1 MLSLLT
7 RPLRAIVRPFGRAK
21 LISHQVAGRLVE
33 LGGNHVS
40 IQGLTFSVD
49 NPLISTRDKG
59 RLDAGLHEAGE
70 IGLARRMLLPELPVV
85 ELGGGIG
92 VVSCL
97 INRRLE
103 HPDRHVVV
111 EANPE
116 LIPTLEA
123 NRRLNHCQF
132 RIRNVALAYGTP
144 EASLAIDSFAAS
156 RIGGSGRQVVV
167 PTATLAT
174 LLQDAA
180 FERINLVVDIE
191 GAEVDLVEH
200 ESALLRD
207 RARTLLVETHPRLT
221 GLEPTARMRATL
233 ADLGFVEMARVRDVF
248 AFERP

>member
-33 LGGNHVS
+33 LGGNMVT
-40 IQGLTFSVD
+40 IEGMNFSVD
-49 NPLISTRDKG
+49 NPLITTRDKG

-70 IGLARRMLLPELPVV
+70 IGLARRTLLPELPVV

-97 INRRLE
+97 INRRLN

-123 NRRLNHCQF
+123 NRRLNDCRF

-144 EASLAIDSFAAS
+144 EVSLAIDSFAAS
-156 RIGGSGRQVVV
+156 RIGGAGRQVAVATVSLAGLLEEV
-167 PTATLAT
+167 PL
-174 LLQDAA
+174 
-180 FERINLVVDIE
+180 ERINLVVDIE
-191 GAEVDLVEH
+191 GAELDLVEH
-200 ESALLRD
+200 ESALLAD
-207 RARTLLVETHPRLT
+207 RARTLIVETHPRLT
-221 GLEPTARMRATL
+221 GLEPTVRMRATL
-233 ADLGFVEMARVRDVF
+233 ANLGFVEMARVRDVF
-248 AFERP
+248 AFERL